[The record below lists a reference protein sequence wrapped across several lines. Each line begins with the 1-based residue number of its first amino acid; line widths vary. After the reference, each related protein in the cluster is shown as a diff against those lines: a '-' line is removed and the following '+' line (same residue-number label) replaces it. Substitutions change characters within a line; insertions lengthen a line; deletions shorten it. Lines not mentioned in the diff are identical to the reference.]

1 MDYHLAATAQDGWA
15 PQRSL
20 HRSLIRNLKPRSWAA
35 PAAAAAL
42 LGLCLMGTP
51 SVMAQPQVLTTLIA
65 QNSQREAHTEHRWT
79 DTGRYVRAADGDTLT
94 VQTDRHGLVTVRL
107 AGVDA
112 PERDMRYAEEAT
124 RFLKAFVQS
133 ASLSLDCH
141 SMDRYGRHVCEVR
154 KGQQDLGAE
163 LIAAGLAWHF
173 KRYASE
179 QSSTHRDLYA
189 KLETAARTKRLG
201 LWADAQA
208 MDPQACRKLKRE
220 GHACP

>member
-1 MDYHLAATAQDGWA
+1 
-15 PQRSL
+15 
-20 HRSLIRNLKPRSWAA
+20 
-35 PAAAAAL
+35 
-42 LGLCLMGTP
+42 MGTP
-51 SVMAQPQVLTTLIA
+51 SVMAQPQVLT
-65 QNSQREAHTEHRWT
+65 
-79 DTGRYVRAADGDTLT
+79 DTGRFVRAADGDTLT
-94 VQTDRHGLVTVRL
+94 VQTDRHGLITVRL

-133 ASLSLDCH
+133 ASLGLDCH

-179 QSSTHRDLYA
+179 QSSAHRDLYA